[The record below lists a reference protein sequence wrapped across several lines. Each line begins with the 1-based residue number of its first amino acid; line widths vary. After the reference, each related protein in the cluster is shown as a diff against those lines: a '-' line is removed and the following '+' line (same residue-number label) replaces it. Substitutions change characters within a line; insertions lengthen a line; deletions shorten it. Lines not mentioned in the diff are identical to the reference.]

1 MPIVHSGYINFL
13 NKFYKFRHF
22 SRSVRRGG
30 FFIFTMHYGRNEAV
44 STVDF
49 RQEIVILCERLIP
62 AVIDI
67 RIIRMKDLPD

>member
-1 MPIVHSGYINFL
+1 
-13 NKFYKFRHF
+13 
-22 SRSVRRGG
+22 
-30 FFIFTMHYGRNEAV
+30 MHYGRNEAV

-67 RIIRMKDLPD
+67 RIIRMKDLPDLGNLFPEGLVKVRDAAAYGHGYGLRLV